1 MSGGTTSATSD
12 LAEHVEPVLP
22 AHADPAAPG
31 ARRAIRLL
39 WVEAALALA
48 AFAVL
53 CAVVL
58 SVAPQAAEPD
68 DGAYHASI
76 VAMTEGHFLTLSTAQ
91 AETLA
96 GKLRDN
102 PAAPP
107 NQWVQLSDGRW
118 ISEKDPGYPF
128 LAAPF
133 EKLGIIR
140 LAPLFY
146 GLLACLGLFV
156 GARRWLGRFG
166 GPAAVGL
173 YCSSG
178 AALAFAWRDYMPT
191 FADASLI
198 AAGTGAVLWAVL
210 ATEASSA
217 RRSWAGLA
225 GFAALEL
232 ATFVRYTNIV
242 ILCCATVA
250 VIAARRL
257 RKVGLP
263 LATLCSWLASVV
275 VFGACLALFD
285 DLVYGGPLTTGYRP
299 GEVTFALGA
308 IGPNLRLMP
317 AHLLRAMPMFVLGLI
332 ALAWIILRWLILRRR
347 GDEVSAVARR
357 DLWVGISLAASWL
370 AIWGLYSAYTWT
382 TDPTSVTVQLVRFY
396 LPAIGAIALLGAWL
410 VTRIPGRAWLS
421 GLTSATVIAALFG
434 VGVWSFYAMYAAFG
448 VRLR

>member
-1 MSGGTTSATSD
+1 VSGGATSD
-12 LAEHVEPVLP
+12 RVEHVEPVL
-22 AHADPAAPG
+22 AGHAEEAASV
-31 ARRAIRLL
+31 ARRGTGLL
-39 WVEAALALA
+39 WVEAALAVA

-53 CAVVL
+53 CAMVL

-68 DGAYHASI
+68 DGAYRASI

-96 GKLRDN
+96 GRLGDN

-166 GPAAVGL
+166 GLAVVGL

-191 FADASLI
+191 FTDASLI
-198 AAGTGAVLWAVL
+198 AAGSGLLLWAVL
-210 ATEASSA
+210 ATEVSTR

-232 ATFVRYTNIV
+232 ATFVRYTNLV
-242 ILCCATVA
+242 ILCCAAIAVTVA
-250 VIAARRL
+250 WRL
-257 RKVGLP
+257 RKASLP
-263 LATLCSWLASVV
+263 FATLCSWLASVV
-275 VFGACLALFD
+275 VFGAGVGLFD
-285 DLVYGGPLTTGYRP
+285 DLVYGGPLTTGYKP

-317 AHLLRAMPMFVLGLI
+317 RHLLQAMPMSVLGLI
-332 ALAWIILRWLILRRR
+332 ALAWIIVRWLILRRS
-347 GDEVSAVARR
+347 GGAVGAAARR
-357 DLWVGISLAASWL
+357 DLAVGLTLAASWF
-370 AIWGLYSAYTWT
+370 AIWGLYSSYTWT
-382 TDPTSVTVQLVRFY
+382 TDPTSVTVQVVRFY
-396 LPAIGAIALLGAWL
+396 LPALGAIALLGAWL
-410 VTRIPGRAWLS
+410 ITRIPGRGWIP
-421 GLTSATVIAALFG
+421 GLTSAAAIAALFG
-434 VGVWSFYAMYAAFG
+434 VGVWAFHAMYAAFG
-448 VRLR
+448 VPLHG

>member
-1 MSGGTTSATSD
+1 MSGAGPA
-12 LAEHVEPVLP
+12 EPVRLG
-22 AHADPAAPG
+22 HADRAEPG
-31 ARRAIRLL
+31 ARRGIRAV

-68 DGAYHASI
+68 DGAYRASI
-76 VAMTEGHFLTLSTAQ
+76 VAMTKGHFLTLSTAQ

-96 GKLRDN
+96 GKLGDN

-133 EKLGIIR
+133 EKVGLIR

-166 GPAAVGL
+166 GLAAVGL

-191 FADASLI
+191 FTDASLI

-210 ATEASSA
+210 ATEASA
-217 RRSWAGLA
+217 RRRGWAGLA

-232 ATFVRYTNIV
+232 ATFVRYTNIA
-242 ILCCATVA
+242 ILCCAAVA
-250 VIAARRL
+250 VIAAWRL
-257 RKVGLP
+257 RKASLP
-263 LATLCSWLASVV
+263 FATLCSWLASVV
-275 VFGACLALFD
+275 VFGAGVALFD

-308 IGPNLRLMP
+308 IGPNVRLMP
-317 AHLLRAMPMFVLGLI
+317 AHLLRAIPMLVLALI

-347 GDEVSAVARR
+347 GGEVGAAARR
-357 DLWVGISLAASWL
+357 DLWIGLTLAATWL

-382 TDPTSVTVQLVRFY
+382 TDPTSVTIQVVRFY

-421 GLTSATVIAALFG
+421 GLISAAVIAALFG

-448 VRLR
+448 VPLR